1 MFSRILTALAAVVML
16 ALAAS
21 PAEARWIKA
30 ESPRFIVYSNGSE
43 SVLRDYVSKMELFD
57 TFLRARHGLPET
69 GVPLRKLP
77 IYLVRTRDDLQET
90 WYGAG
95 DAIAG
100 YYQPGASNVF
110 AVATSEGRGD
120 DDTILHEYVHHFML
134 GSFPGA
140 YPSWMVE
147 GYAEYYGVTKITDR
161 FIEVGQVNDNR
172 GESLL
177 AGKWMPM
184 ANLLGNKR
192 SSTDWAS
199 FYAQSWLLTHYLM
212 SDPERY
218 KQFQAYAGA
227 VAKGADPVKTMT
239 DVTGLSMEALE
250 QTLRRYARSGLKI
263 TQFNRGG
270 FAPPQITIT
279 TLPPSAD
286 DLLLPRVQ
294 IVSQYYKNA
303 PPGFL
308 GTIQRRAAKYPGDQ
322 LATLTLGQVE
332 AELGDDLKARKLLK
346 DWIAGH
352 PDDAEAMYVLGVAL
366 YDDAFEREPEEAKPD
381 PKAKDDKAKD
391 EKAKKEA
398 EEAEAQPKIRKIA
411 DKAMMT
417 EAEEWLK
424 KASILA
430 PNDYRILYAYAQARR
445 FSGQYPTAA
454 DLDYLI
460 RAYKQAPQVVG
471 LRFELVQV
479 LMAKRHWREARALLS
494 PLVNSPHGGGTA
506 AAAKQLL
513 QRIDE
518 AEKAGG

>member
-1 MFSRILTALAAVVML
+1 MLSRILTALAAVVML
-16 ALAAS
+16 SVAAS
-21 PAEARWIKA
+21 PAQARWIKA

-43 SVLRDYVSKMELFD
+43 SVLRDYVTRMELFD

-69 GVPLRKLP
+69 GVPSRKLP

-90 WYGAG
+90 WHGAG

-100 YYQPGASNVF
+100 YYLPGASNVF

-120 DDTILHEYVHHFML
+120 DSTILHEYVHHFML

-147 GYAEYYGVTKITDR
+147 GYAEYYGVTRISDR
-161 FIEVGQVNDNR
+161 FIEVGQVNDMR
-172 GESLL
+172 GEELL
-177 AGKWMPM
+177 SGKWMPM

-192 SSTDWAS
+192 SSTDWGS

-218 KQFQAYAGA
+218 KQFQAYAAA
-227 VAKGADPVKTMT
+227 VAKGGDPVKSMT

-270 FAPPQITIT
+270 FAPPLITIT

-294 IVSQYYKNA
+294 IVSQYYKEA

-308 GTIQRRAAKYPGDQ
+308 GMIQRRAAKYPGDQ
-322 LATLTLGQVE
+322 LATLTLGQTE
-332 AELGDDLKARKLLK
+332 AELGDDLKARKLLG
-346 DWIAGH
+346 DWIAAH

-366 YDDAFEREPEEAKPD
+366 YDDAFERDPEEDVKKDDPAK
-381 PKAKDDKAKD
+381 KDDKARKEED
-391 EKAKKEA
+391 EATA
-398 EEAEAQPKIRKIA
+398 EPKIRKVA
-411 DKAMMT
+411 DKALMA
-417 EAEEWLK
+417 EAESWLK
-424 KASILA
+424 KASVLA

-445 FSGQYPTAA
+445 FSGSYPSAA
-454 DLDYLI
+454 DQDYLI

-471 LRFELVQV
+471 LRFELIQV
-479 LMAKRHWREARALLS
+479 LMANRHWREARALLA
-494 PLVNSPHGGGTA
+494 PLVNNPHGGQTA
-506 AAAKQLL
+506 AAAKGLL
-513 QRIDE
+513 QRIEE
-518 AEKAGG
+518 AEKAGR

>member
-1 MFSRILTALAAVVML
+1 MLSRILAVLCATMALWLVAA
-16 ALAAS
+16 

-30 ESPRFIVYSNGSE
+30 ESPRFIVYSDGSE
-43 SVLRDYVSKMELFD
+43 SVLRSYVTKMELFD
-57 TFLRARHGLPET
+57 TFLRARHGLPES
-69 GVPLRKLP
+69 GVPARKLP
-77 IYLVRTRDDLQET
+77 IYLVRTRDDLQKT

-95 DAIAG
+95 DAVAG
-100 YYQPGASNVF
+100 YYSPGASNVF

-120 DDTILHEYVHHFML
+120 DNVILHEYVHHFML

-147 GYAEYYGVTKITDR
+147 GYAEYYGVTKINDR
-161 FIEVGQVNDNR
+161 FIEVGQVAQHRSD
-172 GESLL
+172 ELL
-177 AGKWMPM
+177 SGRWMPM

-218 KQFQAYAGA
+218 RQFQAYAAA
-227 VAKGADPVKTMT
+227 VARGGDPVKTMT

-250 QTLRRYARSGLKI
+250 QTLRKYARSGLKI
-263 TQFNRGG
+263 TQFNRGN
-270 FAPPQITIT
+270 FSPPPITIT

-308 GTIQRRAAKYPGDQ
+308 NMIQRRAAKYPDDQ
-322 LATLTLGQVE
+322 LAVLTLGQTE
-332 AELGDDLKARKLLK
+332 AELGDDAKARKLLE
-346 DWIAGH
+346 DWIASH
-352 PDDAEAMYVLGVAL
+352 PEDAEAMYVLGVAL
-366 YDDAFEREPEEAKPD
+366 YDDAFERDPD
-381 PKAKDDKAKD
+381 EDKAKPEEKGKAD
-391 EKAKKEA
+391 EKSDEA
-398 EEAEAQPKIRKIA
+398 EEEEDKPEPKIRKVA
-411 DKAMMT
+411 DPELMKR
-417 EAEEWLK
+417 AEGWLK
-424 KASILA
+424 KAAAIA

-445 FSGQYPTAA
+445 FSDGYPSSA
-454 DLDYLI
+454 DQDILI
-460 RAYKQAPQVVG
+460 RAYKQAPQVVP
-471 LRFELVQV
+471 LRFELIQV
-479 LMAKRHWREARALLS
+479 LMAHRHWREARALLQ
-494 PLVNSPHGGGTA
+494 PLVNNPHGGQTA
-506 AAAKQLL
+506 ASAKRLL